1 MSEIRFKS
9 LTRRRSNTQNSFGAN
24 DRRGAILPLVA
35 VSLVGLMGL
44 MALAVEAGSLQSTRR
59 SAQTAADAAATSA
72 AYEIYRDQ
80 SHDSVT
86 SAAYS
91 ESARNGFTDGVNGVT
106 VTPNHAPASGPHTG
120 DSKFVEVVISR
131 SVTTVLGALLG
142 RSTVTIDVRA
152 VAGIPAPSDACIYT
166 LDPDNEKSFNVSGS
180 TTSLTAD
187 CGLVINS
194 NHPTKAVVIE
204 SSGTLDANSLAVVG
218 GIDQSGG
225 SIIIDPGTTSTGV
238 PPAVDPLA
246 YLTVPLFC
254 SSVPVPGRAGACDEA
269 TTCDYTNKKVDTY
282 GVVMPLHPGIY
293 CGGIEITSNGIAF
306 LSPGLY
312 ILRGGGLRVSG
323 GVGGIINGTGV
334 TFINTN
340 ATAANGGA
348 DKFDR
353 FYMDSQSEAN
363 LSAPLSG
370 PMQGILFF
378 QDPAAGKPGTVYEN
392 VIGSGSNATF
402 TGTLYFPTQ
411 PVELGASGSTTTING
426 GVVAQTVKVTSG
438 STVNVD
444 MTNGLA
450 GVPPVKRVA
459 LVE

>member
-1 MSEIRFKS
+1 MSEMGSERPAS
-9 LTRRRSNTQNSFGAN
+9 PQPLSQRGRSATY
-24 DRRGAILPLVA
+24 RRGAILPLVA
-35 VSLVGLMGL
+35 MSIVGLMGL
-44 MALAVEAGSLQSTRR
+44 MALAVEAGSLQRERR
-59 SAQTAADAAATSA
+59 TAQTAADAAATSG
-72 AYEIYRDQ
+72 AYEIYRLQ
-80 SHDSVT
+80 HHDSVT
-86 SAAYS
+86 SAVHS
-91 ESARNGFTDGVNGVT
+91 ESTRNGFTHGVDGVT
-106 VTPNHAPASGPHTG
+106 VLPNHAPATGPHAG
-120 DSKFVEVVISR
+120 DSQFVEVRISR
-131 SVTTVLGALLG
+131 TVSTFFGALLG
-142 RSTVTIDVRA
+142 RNTVTLDVRA
-152 VAGIPAPSDACIYT
+152 VAGIPSPADACIYT

-180 TTSLTAD
+180 TTRLTAD

-204 SSGTLDANSLAVVG
+204 SSGTLDANSLAVAG

-225 SIIIDPGTTSTGV
+225 TIIIDPGTTSTGV

-254 SSVPVPGRAGACDEA
+254 SSVPVPARSVACNEA

-312 ILRGGGLRVSG
+312 ILRGGGLKVSG

-392 VIGSGSNATF
+392 VIGSGSNAVF

-411 PVELGASGSTTTING
+411 PVELGASGSTTTVNG

-438 STVNVD
+438 SVVNVD